1 MTRKRSREFAVQI
14 IFSLGFDY
22 NSELKEVLGGWLSE
36 GFFMRLA
43 GVDELYNSMPN
54 DEERAYITRLVTGAF
69 EHGVELDGYIE
80 KYAVGWRF
88 GRLPRVAVAI
98 MRVCMFEV
106 LYMHE
111 IPPKVSMNEAV
122 EIAKKYEPADI
133 VAFING
139 IIGSFYK
146 GEVAQP

>member
-1 MTRKRSREFAVQI
+1 MTRKHSREFAMQI
-14 IFSLGFDY
+14 LFTLGFE
-22 NSELKEVLGGWLSE
+22 SSGLKGVLEERLSE
-36 GFFMRLA
+36 AFFERLT
-43 GVDELYNSMPN
+43 GVDELYGSMP
-54 DEERAYITRLVTGAF
+54 DGEESAYIARLVTGVY
-69 EHGVELDGYIE
+69 EHGAELDGYIE

-88 GRLPRVAVAI
+88 GRLPRVAVAV

-111 IPPKVSMNEAV
+111 IPPKASMNEAV
-122 EIAKKYEPADI
+122 EIAKKYEPADV

-146 GEVAQP
+146 GEVMQ

>member
-14 IFSLGFDY
+14 IFSLGFDDK
-22 NSELKEVLGGWLSE
+22 SELKEFLDVRLSDE
-36 GFFMRLA
+36 FFSRLS
-43 GVDELYNSMPN
+43 GVDELFNSMPD
-54 DEERAYITRLVTGAF
+54 DEERAYITRLVTGVF
-69 EHGVELDGYIE
+69 EHDAELDGYIE

-88 GRLPRVAVAI
+88 GRLPRIAVAI

-111 IPPKVSMNEAV
+111 IPPKASMNEAV
-122 EIAKKYEPADI
+122 EIAKKYETAE
-133 VAFING
+133 VAAFING

-146 GEVAQP
+146 DEVFC